1 MMKPNYWGLIIC
13 LVLFIGV
20 INPWISKG
28 SEPYST
34 VNPSTGQGEL
44 KYYRIIRLSPL
55 FASVYEDNQL
65 VDRTWFV
72 SPGLTFSGV
81 ILMSVALLSVIKYQQ
96 TWVNFVLFLISVL
109 GIAIFFMSLGIGQA
123 LGLRS
128 QLEWG
133 ATVSL
138 GGVILLL
145 LLSVSKL
152 MRQPSI
158 RM

>member
-1 MMKPNYWGLIIC
+1 MKINYWGFIVC
-13 LVLFIGV
+13 LVLFLGL
-20 INPWISKG
+20 INPWVSKG

-44 KYYRIIRLSPL
+44 KFYRIIRLSPF

-65 VDRTWFV
+65 VDRMWFV

-81 ILMSVALLSVIKYQQ
+81 ILMSVALLSVINYQQ

-109 GIAIFFMSLGIGQA
+109 SIVIFFMSLGMGQA

-152 MRQPSI
+152 LRHPGV

>member
-1 MMKPNYWGLIIC
+1 MKPDYGGIIIC
-13 LVLFIGV
+13 LVLVIGL

-65 VDRTWFV
+65 IERMWFV
-72 SPGLTFSGV
+72 SPGITFSGV
-81 ILMSVALLSVIKYQQ
+81 ILMSVALLSVIRYQQ
-96 TWVNFVLFLISVL
+96 TYVNFILFLISL
-109 GIAIFFMSLGIGQA
+109 LSIIIFFMSLGMGQA
-123 LGLRS
+123 IGLHS

-133 ATVSL
+133 AAISL
-138 GGVILLL
+138 GGVFLLL
-145 LLSVSKL
+145 LLSVNIL
-152 MRQPSI
+152 MRHPSVK
-158 RM
+158 M

>member
-1 MMKPNYWGLIIC
+1 MMKINYWGFIVC
-13 LVLFIGV
+13 LVLFVGLF
-20 INPWISKG
+20 NPWISKG
-28 SEPYST
+28 SESYST

-44 KYYRIIRLSPL
+44 KFYRIIRLSPF

-65 VDRTWFV
+65 VDRMWFV
-72 SPGLTFSGV
+72 SPGHTFSGV
-81 ILMSVALLSVIKYQQ
+81 ILMSVAFLSVIKYQQ
-96 TWVNFVLFLISVL
+96 TWVNCVLFLISVL
-109 GIAIFFMSLGIGQA
+109 SIVVFFMSLGMGQA

-145 LLSVSKL
+145 LLAVSKL
-152 MRQPSI
+152 MRHPVV